1 MSENKMTMYV
11 KVPMDRVAVIIGP
24 DGKTKALIEER
35 STASLTIDSQTG
47 SIEITDPRDPILAMK
62 AAEVIKSIGRGFSPD
77 KVLRLFDDDM
87 LTVEIMDL
95 SHIAGTSKELKRI
108 KGRIIGKGGK
118 SREIFENLTGCK
130 ISVMGKTV
138 SILGH
143 LDQILVARTG
153 IEMLINGSP
162 HGPVFSFLEKKRR
175 ELKEN
180 RW

>member
-1 MSENKMTMYV
+1 MFEGKMTTYI
-11 KVPMDRVAVIIGP
+11 KVPIDRVGVIIGP
-24 DGKTKALIEER
+24 NGNTKKIIEKK
-35 STASLTIDSQTG
+35 STAKMYIDSETG
-47 SIEITDPRDPILAMK
+47 SVELSEPEDPLMAMRTG
-62 AAEVIKSIGRGFSPD
+62 EVIKAIGRGFNPE
-77 KVLRLFDDDM
+77 KALRLFDDDM
-87 LTVEIMDL
+87 LTLEIMYL
-95 SHIAGTSKELKRI
+95 SNIASTPKELNRLR
-108 KGRIIGKGGK
+108 GRIIGKNGK
-118 SREIFENLTGCK
+118 SREIFENLTGCR

-143 LDQILVARTG
+143 TDQILIARTG

>member
-1 MSENKMTMYV
+1 MIEKKMTTYV

-24 DGKTKALIEER
+24 AGNTKALIEKK
-35 STASLTIDSQTG
+35 STASLNIDSQTG
-47 SIEITDPRDPILAMK
+47 SIEITDPDDPLLAMR
-62 AAEVIKSIGRGFSPD
+62 AGEVIKAIGRGFSPE
-77 KVLRLFDDDM
+77 KVIRLFDDDM

-95 SHIAGTSKELKRI
+95 SHIANTSKELKRL

-138 SILGH
+138 SLLGH

-153 IEMLINGSP
+153 IEMLIKGSP

>member
-1 MSENKMTMYV
+1 MLENKMTTYV

-24 DGKTKALIEER
+24 DGSTKDLIEKKSAAR
-35 STASLTIDSQTG
+35 LNIDSQNG
-47 SIEITDPRDPILAMK
+47 SIEITDPSDPLMAMR
-62 AAEVIKSIGRGFSPD
+62 AAEVIKAVGRGFSPD

-95 SHIAGTSKELKRI
+95 SHIADTPKELKRL

-118 SREIFENLTGCK
+118 SREIFENLTGCN

-138 SILGH
+138 SLLGH
-143 LDQILVARTG
+143 MDQILVARTG
-153 IEMLINGSP
+153 IEMLIKGSP